1 MSQWTRNKVNSENI
15 NKGNEY
21 SVDSDVSLEELNA
34 MVNSGLYSQDF
45 VEKIVQNIDVS
56 EAGNVGT
63 PSVTLVDGD
72 GATTDKPYKKFKF
85 ANLKGQKGDDG
96 DKGEQGIKGDKGDTG
111 LTPIITATATT
122 LPAGSS
128 ATVTKSG
135 TDENPTFNFG
145 IPKGDKGEQ
154 GLAGTTNYDDLEN
167 KPDLSIYPQKDLS
180 NVTYPTNV
188 ADGIAKTGA
197 GDRVIETY
205 ISSDGNT
212 WYRKWASG
220 WKECGG
226 IVGTGSAAYR
236 TLSLPLSFSNT
247 NYVVNITPI
256 TTSVANS
263 NLSAKTYTKKFDSF
277 QYAITWGNNQYG
289 NEGFQYYV
297 CGF

>member
-45 VEKIVQNIDVS
+45 VEKLVQNIDVS

-85 ANLKGQKGDDG
+85 ANLKGQKGDAG

-128 ATVTKSG
+128 ATVTKRG
-135 TDENPTFNFG
+135 TDEKPTFNFG

-154 GLAGTTNYDDLEN
+154 GLAGTTNYDELEN
-167 KPDLSIYPQKDLS
+167 KPDLSIYAQKDLS
-180 NVTYPTNV
+180 NVTYPANTE
-188 ADGIAKTGA
+188 GSTTTGA

-205 ISSDGNT
+205 ISSDGLT

-226 IVGTGSAAYR
+226 IVSRGSEGYR
-236 TLSLPLSFSNT
+236 TLSLPLIFTYT

-256 TTSVANS
+256 TTAMANS
-263 NLSAKTYTKKFDSF
+263 NISAKTYTKKFDSF

-289 NEGFQYYV
+289 GDGFQYYA
-297 CGF
+297 CGY